1 MSHHVA
7 KRVAVPKRYI
17 CTECGFIS
25 DRTKSIKLP
34 GVTFAV
40 CFKCQGSLRENP
52 EWIAWYDEQRNRIR
66 KEAIEKN
73 NGYIMGVKI
82 N

>member
-1 MSHHVA
+1 MA
-7 KRVAVPKRYI
+7 KQTKAPKHYV
-17 CTECGFIS
+17 CTECGFVS

-40 CFKCQGSLRENP
+40 CFKCRGRLQENP
-52 EWIAWYDEQRNRIR
+52 EWTKWLHTERERIR
-66 KEAIEKN
+66 QAAIENN